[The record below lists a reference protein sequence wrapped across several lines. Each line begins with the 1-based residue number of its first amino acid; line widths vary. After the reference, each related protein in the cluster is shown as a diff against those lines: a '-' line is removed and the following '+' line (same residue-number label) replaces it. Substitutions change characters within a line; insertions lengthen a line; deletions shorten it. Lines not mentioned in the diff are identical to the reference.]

1 MRYRDLVQFE
11 PVESVIQ
18 LLTATQKDKAR
29 EHVRTYVISDRMADQ
44 LTNLVVPQLQFVTPQ
59 DNRGVLIVGNY
70 GTGKSHLMS
79 VLAAVAEHADLT
91 EDVTHSQVREAMGA
105 IAGRFKVLRTEIGS
119 VTGTLRD
126 MLLDELQDALEEWGT
141 PVSFPP
147 ADQVTNN
154 KDLIIQAVATLQER
168 YPDHGLLLV
177 VDELLDHLRSRN
189 EQQLIL
195 DLAFLRELGEVAAV
209 TPFRFLGGLQE
220 TLFDNPRFAFVA
232 DQLRRVRDRFE
243 QVRIVREDVAY
254 VVAHRLLVKSD
265 EQIARIVE
273 HLRPFT
279 ALYKSL
285 TERLDEFAALFPV
298 HPAYLETFE
307 RVYVAEKREVLK
319 TLTGAMRELLDQ
331 EVPSDRPGLIAYD
344 QYWDVLRS
352 NPSMRAIPEV
362 AAVIDKSNVLENRV
376 QHAYTRPYL
385 KEMALRIVHALSVQ
399 RLTTDDIHAPLGVT
413 AEELRDDLCLY
424 VPTPERTAEFLLDQV
439 QVALREIQRTVSGQY
454 ISYEESNGQYYL
466 DLKKDIDFDAKI
478 AERGET
484 MSEDALNRYYYDALR
499 QSFNLSDTT
508 YVTGAR
514 IWFYELPWAD
524 HGVTR
529 PGYLFFG
536 APDERSTAQPPRD
549 FYVYVL
555 SPFIDRQWHDEERAD
570 EVIFTVPGVGAEFAD
585 IVRTY
590 AGARALSEQS
600 ATHRDVYADKADAH
614 LRRLRQ
620 WFADHLPA
628 HLQVTYQGVT
638 QPVRDVLASLRSSAS
653 ANIED
658 LVRIVAA
665 HKLAPQFAEAYP
677 DYPVFRGLR
686 EPISQNGRPINAM
699 DAVRALAG
707 RQRTSLAT
715 AVLDGLELLDEG
727 GNVRPLQSAYARYFL
742 DRLQA
747 KGEGRVLNRD
757 ELMQRVAAEI
767 EPIDRDLRFSLES
780 EWVAV
785 VLVALV
791 YHGDIELELQNGM
804 TLDAGNVERAASMSI
819 VDLAAFRLI
828 KRPRDIPVSLWA
840 QIFEGL
846 GLAPGLVRDP
856 NRRAEGVQSLQRVVG
871 QEQER
876 VAKLEDRLTRGAQLW
891 NEPVFTSVILQME
904 DGQVV
909 GSQRPTVALSSLDLL
924 PHVRQYKQFLQKL
937 QPINTVGKLRN
948 LSLNANDIHDALEA
962 KDVAARAQSLLD
974 LVDQLQPLTSYLSEA
989 QANLPEG
996 HAWSQRAA
1004 AVHAELLDEVRRHGR
1019 GESQRSAQTLRQELE
1034 TLKKGYVAAYA
1045 EEHRRLVL
1053 GPDADARRERLYQ
1066 DARLEA
1072 LNTLSR
1078 VTVLNEQELTAW
1090 KREIQSLPTCR
1101 GFHEGMLG
1109 ETPTCRYCGL
1119 RPAQRPSAGNA
1130 EMTLDSLDDRLDR
1143 MLANWRRALRDSLN
1157 TAHCRQSMAAMAPDE
1172 RHPIELFLAQDDAA
1186 TDVPEGFVTSA
1197 DKALRGVQ
1205 VVTLSV
1211 DELVAHLRAGGLPC
1225 DEEELQN
1232 RFAEYLR
1239 QALRGYDAAST
1250 RLNLSG

>member
-1 MRYRDLVQFE
+1 MRYGDLVQFE

-44 LTNLVVPQLQFVTPQ
+44 LTNLVIPQLQFVSPQ

-79 VLAAVAEHADLT
+79 VLAAVAEHADLA
-91 EDVTHSQVREAMGA
+91 EDVTHPQVREAMGA

-119 VTGTLRD
+119 VTGALRD
-126 MLLDELQDALEEWGT
+126 MLLEEIEDALAEWGT
-141 PVSFPP
+141 PISFPP

-154 KDLIIQAVATLQER
+154 KDLIVQAVAALQER
-168 YPDHGLLLV
+168 YPEHGLLLV

-195 DLAFLRELGEVAAV
+195 DLGFLRELGEVAAV

-232 DQLRRVRDRFE
+232 GQLRRVRDRFE

-254 VVAHRLLVKSD
+254 VVAHRLLVKND
-265 EQIARIVE
+265 EQIARITD
-273 HLRPFT
+273 HLRSFSK
-279 ALYKSL
+279 LYKSVS
-285 TERLDEFAALFPV
+285 ERLGEFAELFPV

-307 RVYVAEKREVLK
+307 QVYVAEKREVLK
-319 TLTGAMRELLDQ
+319 TLSAAMRALLDQ

-344 QYWDVLRS
+344 QYWNVLRG
-352 NPSMRAIPEV
+352 NPSMRSVPEV

-376 QHAYTRPYL
+376 QHAYTRPHL

-478 AERGET
+478 AERGEL
-484 MSEDALNRYYYDALR
+484 MSDDALSRYFYDALR
-499 QSFNLSDTT
+499 QPFNLSDTT
-508 YVTGAR
+508 YVTGSR
-514 IWFYELPWAD
+514 IWLYELPWAE

-549 FYVYVL
+549 FYVYVI
-555 SPFIDRQWHDEERAD
+555 SPFIDREWHDEERAD

-600 ATHRDVYADKADAH
+600 ATHREVYADKADAH

-665 HKLAPQFAEAYP
+665 HKLEPQFAEAYAE
-677 DYPVFRGLR
+677 YPTFRGLR
-686 EPISQNGRPINAM
+686 EPISKNGRPVNAM
-699 DAVRALAG
+699 EAVRALAG

-715 AVLDGLELLDEG
+715 AVLDGLELLDES
-727 GNVRPLQSAYARYFL
+727 GNVRPLQSRYARHVL

-747 KGEGRVLNRD
+747 KGEGHVLNRD
-757 ELMQRVAAEI
+757 ELMQRVAAEL

-785 VLVALV
+785 VLLALV
-791 YHGDIELELQNGM
+791 YNGDIELELQSGVTM
-804 TLDAGNVERAASMSI
+804 DAGNVERAASMSI
-819 VDLAAFRLI
+819 EDLAAFRLI
-828 KRPRDIPVSLWA
+828 KRPRDIPVSLWV
-840 QIFEGL
+840 QILESL

-856 NRRAEGVQSLQRVVG
+856 NRRIEGVRELQRVVG

-876 VAKLEDRLTRGAQLW
+876 IAKLEDRLTRGAQLW
-891 NEPVFTSVILQME
+891 NEPVFAGMVVQTDL
-904 DGQVV
+904 GQVV
-909 GSQRPTVALSSLDLL
+909 GIKHPDVTLSNLDLL
-924 PHVRQYKQFLQKL
+924 PHVRQYKKLLQAL

-948 LSLNANDIHDALEA
+948 LRFSVTELHDALQA
-962 KDVAARAQSLLD
+962 KHVAARAQSLLD
-974 LVDQLQPLTSYLSEA
+974 LVDQLQPLTSYLGEA
-989 QANLPEG
+989 QANLPES
-996 HAWSQRAA
+996 HPWSQRAA
-1004 AVHAELLDEVRRHGR
+1004 AARTDLLNEVRRHGR
-1019 GESQRSAQTLRQELE
+1019 GEGQRTAQALRRELE
-1034 TLKKGYVAAYA
+1034 ALKAKYIAAYA
-1045 EEHRRLVL
+1045 AEHRRLVL
-1053 GPDADARRERLYQ
+1053 GPEADARRERLYQ

-1072 LNTLSR
+1072 LNTLSD
-1078 VTVLNEQELTAW
+1078 VTVLNEQELLAW

-1101 GFHEGMLG
+1101 GFYEGILG

-1119 RPAQRPSAGNA
+1119 RPAQRAAAGNA
-1130 EMTLDSLDDRLDR
+1130 ETALNSLDDRLDR
-1143 MLANWRRALRDSLN
+1143 MLANWRRALRDSLR
-1157 TAHCRQSMAAMAPDE
+1157 TTRCRQSMAAMTAEE
-1172 RHPIELFLAQDDAA
+1172 RRPIELFLAQDEAA
-1186 TDVPEGFVTSA
+1186 TDIPEGFVDSA
-1197 DKALRGVQ
+1197 NRALRGVQ
-1205 VVTLSV
+1205 VVTLSA
-1211 DELVAHLRAGGLPC
+1211 EGLLAHLRAGGLPC

-1232 RFAEYLR
+1232 RFAEFLR

-1250 RLNLSG
+1250 RLNLSE